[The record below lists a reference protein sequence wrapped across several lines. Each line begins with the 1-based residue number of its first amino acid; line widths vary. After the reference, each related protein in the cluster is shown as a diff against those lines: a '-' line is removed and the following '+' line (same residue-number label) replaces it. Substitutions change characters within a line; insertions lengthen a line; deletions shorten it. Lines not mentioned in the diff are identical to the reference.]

1 MENATTFIGLVFPHL
16 APNERERKIDS
27 PLRSAHC
34 RSVWDRR
41 GSEGTIHPSDPGT
54 FLCPL
59 AARSLFA
66 HKHRERPKRGEG
78 AAKPPC
84 PLNPLIV
91 CPKEQ
96 FVSITRLGKKR
107 GNRRRGREN
116 ETKRSEREKRYVR
129 TFSGIVFAM
138 KQTGER
144 WLNGSISLMIAA
156 WTF

>member
-34 RSVWDRR
+34 RSVWDR
-41 GSEGTIHPSDPGT
+41 GDPKGPSILLTLGLSCVRSPLD
-54 FLCPL
+54 LCL
-59 AARSLFA
+59 
-66 HKHRERPKRGEG
+66 HTNTVGEREREREGE

-96 FVSITRLGKKR
+96 FVSITRLG
-107 GNRRRGREN
+107 
-116 ETKRSEREKRYVR
+116 RSEGTEEEAEKTKQNGARGKKDTYEH
-129 TFSGIVFAM
+129 FSGIVFPM

-144 WLNGSISLMIAA
+144 DG
-156 WTF
+156 